1 MTYLCSPGRY
11 EFRGAHIEL
20 SGIGGPWAVKDSGD
34 PYIRLPRYVS
44 ESLDAFCKLP
54 EEELEQY
61 RVGGGCMGIPDKG
74 VNND

>member
-11 EFRGAHIEL
+11 EFRGAHIEM

-44 ESLDAFCKLP
+44 EALDVFWKLP
-54 EEELEQY
+54 EEEWKQY
-61 RVGGGCMGIPDKG
+61 RVGGGCIGIPDEGDK
-74 VNND
+74 DD